1 MLSTSATFQRTR
13 TDWKVE
19 SCWLS
24 QAAASRQSSPK
35 PAAGRGN
42 AARFRPL
49 IEALV
54 TGCIPRHSAFCGRGG
69 VGLAGR
75 GRGLRAGER
84 RALAPGGQSPAR
96 SRRGPSARRAKS
108 PRRRCGRCRDTR
120 AASGA
125 AALTRCSARAPH
137 ARREPPT
144 LACSSGARDG
154 PAQECQGRRRQQQQQ
169 QLWQSDRLHQR
180 RQQQPRGPERSEALR
195 SRGPGGPEDG
205 APLGG
210 GVGSAGPPP
219 QIPPSASSILL
230 RARGGGRARWAWWVG
245 WRGAGPSGEPLPGR
259 SLTCSAQPRWRLCR
273 STPSWLAVELTI
285 GVRETVYLGC
295 AYFGEFGNEPK
306 SENKFVPNQ
315 QLLSAAQR
323 RIRLL
328 GCVCGTGERGVI

>member
-210 GVGSAGPPP
+210 AWALRVHLPRCRRAPPP
-219 QIPPSASSILL
+219 SSSGRGAEAVLGGPGGW
-230 RARGGGRARWAWWVG
+230 AGGGPG
-245 WRGAGPSGEPLPGR
+245 QAGSPFPAAPSPAVRSRDGGCVDPL
-259 SLTCSAQPRWRLCR
+259 
-273 STPSWLAVELTI
+273 
-285 GVRETVYLGC
+285 
-295 AYFGEFGNEPK
+295 
-306 SENKFVPNQ
+306 
-315 QLLSAAQR
+315 
-323 RIRLL
+323 LL
-328 GCVCGTGERGVI
+328 GSLWN